1 VGTDYR
7 ASAPVRR
14 LKAVP
19 LSSLTGAQRRIILA
33 LIAAAEA
40 AERVRAEKADA
51 A

>member
-1 VGTDYR
+1 MDYR
-7 ASAPVRR
+7 ATAPVRR
-14 LKAVP
+14 LRAVP
-19 LSSLTGAQRRIILA
+19 LSSLSDSQRRVIRA